1 MYLYQLCE
9 NKALTLTFNW
19 NWKQYYMIITF
30 EQLFIEC
37 NIFAPLTSP

>member
-9 NKALTLTFNW
+9 NKALTLTFSW
-19 NWKQYYMIITF
+19 NWKQYYMITF

-37 NIFAPLTSP
+37 NIFAPLTSA